1 VSSASGLSGPARALR
16 IGLNTSAPVR
26 GQEIMATDI
35 LLPKLGFSMT
45 EGQIAEWLVA
55 DGAQVSEGDPLYLLE
70 ADKSTN
76 EVEAPASG
84 TLRIA
89 AEVGETYEVGTVLGH
104 IE

>member
-1 VSSASGLSGPARALR
+1 
-16 IGLNTSAPVR
+16 
-26 GQEIMATDI
+26 MATDL

-45 EGQIAEWLVA
+45 EAQIAEWLVQ
-55 DGAQVSEGDPLYLLE
+55 DGAQVTEGQPLYSLE

-84 TLRIA
+84 TLRIIA
-89 AEVGETYEVGTVLGH
+89 QVGEIYEVGTVLGT